1 MLCAWDTHTG
11 AHSAPFL
18 LLLFGPALGGLLI
31 AAFGVAVKLFAVLPA
46 PFATWQVHVEDVRR
60 HDPNTRRDSYGNPI
74 DD

>member
-1 MLCAWDTHTG
+1 MAV
-11 AHSAPFL
+11 
-18 LLLFGPALGGLLI
+18 